1 VLSLSRGLRSRSP
14 LPTPG
19 GHAGVRSTSSTLPQA
34 VSNTVPM
41 SRATPTTVHR
51 NHEKM
56 KRCFTPPYYDVNSHL
71 PRRRRKSPCHG
82 AREQDAD
89 KLRCGRRSATVSASY
104 RYSAFRV
111 ERAWCILSRGSGSL
125 RAFLKPRLAQRAIRP
140 FVPTALEALG
150 RLSRRSDAGLE
161 VHVRTALQS
170 PPCLRILARY
180 YTRRHGLTRDFPY
193 TTQ

>member
-1 VLSLSRGLRSRSP
+1 MRGPSGTPDKKWWPSLKDWTQILRSLVTARSVSTRRWSTTPRSRSRSAWGVAPKFGLSRSLRTSVLSGLVLSLSRGLRSRSP

-51 NHEKM
+51 NREKM

-71 PRRRRKSPCHG
+71 PRHRLKSPCYG

-111 ERAWCILSRGSGSL
+111 ESL
-125 RAFLKPRLAQRAIRP
+125 
-140 FVPTALEALG
+140 
-150 RLSRRSDAGLE
+150 
-161 VHVRTALQS
+161 VH
-170 PPCLRILARY
+170 PLARQ
-180 YTRRHGLTRDFPY
+180 R
-193 TTQ
+193 